1 MNKAFLRR
9 QAASKWKDL
18 QCGIWERWDYRCCY
32 LVIRQLDNGKFKPM
46 IGAMADLSMPG
57 ADLPPEGYHQLNT
70 LDEAKN
76 FLHKYVAYIREVW
89 DKQIIEN
96 RI

>member
-1 MNKAFLRR
+1 
-9 QAASKWKDL
+9 
-18 QCGIWERWDYRCCY
+18 
-32 LVIRQLDNGKFKPM
+32 M
-46 IGAMADLSMPG
+46 IGAMGDLSMPG

-96 RI
+96 RK

>member
-1 MNKAFLRR
+1 
-9 QAASKWKDL
+9 
-18 QCGIWERWDYRCCY
+18 
-32 LVIRQLDNGKFKPM
+32 
-46 IGAMADLSMPG
+46 
-57 ADLPPEGYHQLNT
+57 LPPEGYHQLNT

-96 RI
+96 RK